1 MQNNLIL
8 SIVVPTRNRFS
19 YLKLL
24 LKSIIKSD
32 SNQYEIIVTDNSDN
46 DSEIISFIN
55 SLNSDKINY
64 YHQEGFLSMSDNFD
78 KGVEKAKGKYVIVLG
93 DDDGI
98 LIDESIKFLK
108 KCYDQGIQAIYPK
121 AISYQWPDNSLSTWG
136 SLGGT
141 IDMNRKPFF
150 TKKINAQK
158 ELNKQMNYG
167 FGYGLGKLPRV
178 YHGFVLNGCL
188 KKLKEECGTAF
199 PGPSPDMANAVAL
212 STFLEN
218 TIFTNKY
225 LVISGHSKK
234 SAGGMGGRKEHI
246 GEIKNIDAL
255 PKNTSDLW
263 SEKIPFFWSGP
274 TIYAESA
281 RQALVISESKL
292 IDKINYNYLLAI
304 LNVYEKNFKERIY
317 LTIQK
322 NNLHFFMPKTKRNFI
337 YIKIFMKRSI
347 NFLNNII
354 KYKFYNMHI
363 AEDIDKATELIINN
377 LNERAKNKN

>member
-1 MQNNLIL
+1 MKHNLIL
-8 SIVVPTRNRFS
+8 SIVIPTKERYE
-19 YLKLL
+19 YLKILT
-24 LKSIIKSD
+24 KSLIKST
-32 SNQYEIIVTDNSDN
+32 SNKYEIIITDNTKLN
-46 DSEIISFIN
+46 SEIVEFLSDVN
-55 SLNSDKINY
+55 SNKIKY
-64 YHQEGFLSMSDNFD
+64 YHYPEWMSVSDNFD
-78 KGVEKAKGKYVIVLG
+78 KGVEKANGKYVIVLG

-121 AISYQWPDNSLSTWG
+121 AISYQWPDNSHSTWG

-218 TIFTNKY
+218 TIFTNKH

-281 RQALVISESKL
+281 RQALVMLESKHA
-292 IDKINYNYLLAI
+292 DKLNYNYLVAI

-317 LTIQK
+317 SNIQE
-322 NNLHFFMPKTKRNFI
+322 NNLDRFLPNTKRKLI
-337 YIKIFMKRSI
+337 YLKIFSKRGF

-354 KYKFYNMHI
+354 KYKLYKNPT
-363 AEDIDKATELIINN
+363 AGDIYKATDLIIKN
-377 LNERAKNKN
+377 LNDSAKNEK